1 MDAVKPFIDY
11 HEEVQGL
18 DFRRT
23 IFIFLSNTGG
33 DEINKIAYNSW
44 ESGKHRENLSYKVSS
59 LLCWAAS
66 TDISLPVCLLS
77 SFVFNR
83 IVRYSLISIRQ
94 NYNFDMLATI

>member
-23 IFIFLSNTGG
+23 IFIFLSNTGR

-44 ESGKHRENLSYKVSS
+44 ESGKHREDLTYKVR
-59 LLCWAAS
+59 
-66 TDISLPVCLLS
+66 
-77 SFVFNR
+77 F
-83 IVRYSLISIRQ
+83 
-94 NYNFDMLATI
+94 